1 MAESNSIIP
10 DWVSRFI
17 PVVATAAMTWV
28 GSYFISQQSQAV
40 RNERID
46 NQIGQIKDAIT
57 SLQSTLNNGERF
69 RYTSEDAGRDRAA
82 IMGMFDAQNRRL
94 DGQDSKLKGLA
105 DDVRD
110 LLMFKAATD
119 AKGQRPNPK
128 E

>member
-17 PVVATAAMTWV
+17 PVIATAAMTWA

-57 SLQSTLNNGERF
+57 SLQQTLTEGNRY
-69 RYTSEDAGRDRAA
+69 RYTSEDAGRDRATTMEILGA
-82 IMGMFDAQNRRL
+82 YARRMDGL
-94 DGQDSKLKGLA
+94 DKSIEGVSG
-105 DDVRD
+105 DVKR
-110 LLMFKAATD
+110 LLMFMAATEG
-119 AKGQRPNPK
+119 KRK